1 MKFLNLLLSDYGFFD
16 DTYTLAG
23 KGYNGEDRMSW
34 LQFLVM
40 GSLFVL
46 IVVISIF
53 LRRVKREKVFLIYK
67 ILAIFMPINEII
79 KITYSSYF
87 DIING
92 EPFNW
97 AGILPLYT
105 CSMLMYFL
113 PFVAWGKETSKMR
126 KYSMAFFTTIGLVA
140 GLSNF
145 VYLSAAGFYPIF
157 SYGGLYS
164 VIYHAVI
171 VFVGMS
177 LMITGIYMPKDYK
190 SINQALIPIFIF
202 GGLVLPLNYII
213 MAASGQG
220 WADYMMLKDVNGF
233 SPFAEWSNWL
243 AQYHLRFLF
252 SFFVLLVL
260 YPLATAII
268 TYLDIGV
275 GWLVNFFSGLF
286 KKNKVQTVEASATN
300 ETVENTEPNEKDQN

>member
-1 MKFLNLLLSDYGFFD
+1 MKFLSVLLSNYGFFD
-16 DTYTLAG
+16 DPYTLAG
-23 KGYNGEDRMSW
+23 KGYHGEDKMSW

-40 GSLFVL
+40 GIIFVL
-46 IVVISIF
+46 IVVISIL

-67 ILAIFMPINEII
+67 ILAIFMPINEIV

-97 AGILPLYT
+97 GGILPLYT

-113 PFVAWGKETSKMR
+113 PFVAWGKENSKMK

-145 VYLSAAGFYPIF
+145 VYLSAASQYPVF
-157 SYGGLYS
+157 TYGGMYS

-177 LMITGIYMPKDYK
+177 LMITGIYVPKDYK
-190 SINQALIPIFIF
+190 SINQAMIPILIF
-202 GGLVLPLNYII
+202 GALVLPLNFII
-213 MAASGQG
+213 KAASGQG
-220 WADYMMLKDVNGF
+220 WTDYMMLMDTNGF
-233 SPFAEWSNWL
+233 PPFADWSDWL
-243 AQYHLRFLF
+243 AQYNLRFLF

-260 YPLATAII
+260 YPIATALI
-268 TYLDIGV
+268 TYIDIGV
-275 GWLVNFFSGLF
+275 GWLVKFFIKLF
-286 KKNKVQTVEASATN
+286 TKKKETPTEETASN
-300 ETVENTEPNEKDQN
+300 